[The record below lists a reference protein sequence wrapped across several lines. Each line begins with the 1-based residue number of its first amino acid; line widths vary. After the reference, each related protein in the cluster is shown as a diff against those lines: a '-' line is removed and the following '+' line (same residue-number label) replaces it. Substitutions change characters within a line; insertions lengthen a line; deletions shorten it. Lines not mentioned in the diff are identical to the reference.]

1 MIKLYMEIYTLF
13 SIEVIQLDNHNENNT
28 EWIIAGNPDKYDV
41 VGAFREL
48 GTIDC
53 IGPSAI
59 SIFICCLMPVY
70 YYIRLLYISAPML
83 FQLHKIHLQP

>member
-48 GTIDC
+48 GTIDWTQSS
-53 IGPSAI
+53 ILMLEI
-59 SIFICCLMPVY
+59 SYTYTFQIQFA
-70 YYIRLLYISAPML
+70 LYGL
-83 FQLHKIHLQP
+83 NVK